1 MSTFS
6 ALLIL
11 LMLCLAGLIPGMVR
25 TAAALD
31 SDTIA
36 QLHTAKEIYVS
47 TKRKSGEWGSA
58 APVWFWYADEV
69 IYLTA
74 SPSSYKARRIL
85 DGRNTVRVAVGGRDG
100 PTFTGTAEIFT
111 DAAIVERMGEAYNN
125 KYWLAWLGF
134 ARPRVSRVES
144 GKTVAIKVTPNA
156 QE

>member
-1 MSTFS
+1 MMNTLSTLF
-6 ALLIL
+6 IL
-11 LMLCLAGLIPGMVR
+11 FAFGLAGLMPSVVH
-25 TAAALD
+25 ALD
-31 SDTIA
+31 ESTIA
-36 QLHTAKEIYVS
+36 RLHTAKEIYLS
-47 TKRKSGEWGSA
+47 TQRKSGAWGSA
-58 APVWFWYADEV
+58 APVWFWYTDEV

-74 SPSSYKARRIL
+74 SPSSYKAKRIL
-85 DGRNTVRVAVGGRDG
+85 DGRNTVRIAVGGRDG

-144 GKTVAIKVTPNA
+144 GKTVAIKVTPDA

>member
-6 ALLIL
+6 TLLIL
-11 LMLCLAGLIPGMVR
+11 LMLGLAGLIPGMVR

-31 SDTIA
+31 NDTIA

-47 TKRKSGEWGSA
+47 TKRKSGEWGSP
-58 APVWFWYADEV
+58 APVWFWYTDAV

-74 SPSSYKARRIL
+74 SPSSYKAKRIL
-85 DGRNTVRVAVGGRDG
+85 DGRNAVRISIGGKDG

-144 GKTVAIKVTPNA
+144 GKTVAIKVTPDV